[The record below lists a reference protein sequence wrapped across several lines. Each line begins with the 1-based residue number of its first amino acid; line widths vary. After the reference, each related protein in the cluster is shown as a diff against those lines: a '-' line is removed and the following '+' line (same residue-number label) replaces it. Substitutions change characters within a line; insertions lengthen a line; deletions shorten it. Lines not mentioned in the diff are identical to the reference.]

1 MKTHFRSH
9 FKHLNWVNCK
19 HCFKSLPTVNSLKK
33 HLASQHR
40 VSQEKAEEGRDWEE
54 NKELLQKESQL
65 IESASKI
72 TCAADELDLP
82 YKCDQCSQQFVYDSR
97 LKVHKMRDHD
107 QGNKYKC
114 VGCSYS
120 AVTLTEIYRHA
131 TRAHIFFKRKFT
143 NYSAC
148 TVEEKSQLDKCYQVK
163 SDTTAQCSTA
173 KSAPKS
179 FFSAE
184 EINLKKAKEVE
195 LKFKKQAL
203 TVKLNTAKVQGKTN
217 KLLREFLYLLLDPR
231 LVPDED
237 DDFAFYPAKF
247 SQFAREATFY
257 LGRGTSLNRPYVH
270 ERKYGEVSVFLFI
283 A

>member
-1 MKTHFRSH
+1 MNSIY
-9 FKHLNWVNCK
+9 
-19 HCFKSLPTVNSLKK
+19 PTNVTSAHSNLYMILSSKCIK
-33 HLASQHR
+33 WEITIKETNTN
-40 VSQEKAEEGRDWEE
+40 VSNAPTQPQPWPKFTDTLH
-54 NKELLQKESQL
+54 EL
-65 IESASKI
+65 
-72 TCAADELDLP
+72 T
-82 YKCDQCSQQFVYDSR
+82 F
-97 LKVHKMRDHD
+97 
-107 QGNKYKC
+107 
-114 VGCSYS
+114 
-120 AVTLTEIYRHA
+120 
-131 TRAHIFFKRKFT
+131 FFKRKFT

-270 ERKYGEVSVFLFI
+270 ERKDGEVSVFLFI
-283 A
+283 AWE